1 MHVHV
6 FKKEKERKVKNRI
19 LVVLTSL
26 STKTAY
32 KSILLFWLSVSRL
45 TERIINT
52 HTHTR
57 ASGNTAMF
65 RLCQPTHKE
74 EQTLVFTDGS
84 TAAQEAEEKEHASH
98 TKDDVDT
105 GE

>member
-1 MHVHV
+1 
-6 FKKEKERKVKNRI
+6 
-19 LVVLTSL
+19 
-26 STKTAY
+26 
-32 KSILLFWLSVSRL
+32 
-45 TERIINT
+45 
-52 HTHTR
+52 
-57 ASGNTAMF
+57 MF
-65 RLCQPTHKE
+65 QLCQPTHKE

>member
-1 MHVHV
+1 M

-26 STKTAY
+26 NTKTAY

-52 HTHTR
+52 HTHTG
-57 ASGNTAMF
+57 GNTAMF

>member
-1 MHVHV
+1 MAAASSAKKIRRMSMKNCSKTKGKGQKEYDKVDESEDKKVHVHV

-52 HTHTR
+52 HTHTHER
-57 ASGNTAMF
+57 
-65 RLCQPTHKE
+65 
-74 EQTLVFTDGS
+74 
-84 TAAQEAEEKEHASH
+84 
-98 TKDDVDT
+98 
-105 GE
+105 

>member
-1 MHVHV
+1 MKARMAAASSAKKIRRMSMKNCSKTKGKGQKEYDKVDESEDKKVHVHV

-52 HTHTR
+52 HTHT
-57 ASGNTAMF
+57 S
-65 RLCQPTHKE
+65 E
-74 EQTLVFTDGS
+74 W
-84 TAAQEAEEKEHASH
+84 
-98 TKDDVDT
+98 
-105 GE
+105 

>member
-1 MHVHV
+1 MHFGGAHFTQHKDSIQKHFALLAFC
-6 FKKEKERKVKNRI
+6 FKTDREN
-19 LVVLTSL
+19 
-26 STKTAY
+26 
-32 KSILLFWLSVSRL
+32 
-45 TERIINT
+45 NQHT
-52 HTHTR
+52 HTHTG
-57 ASGNTAMF
+57 GNTAMF